1 MKTQGAHSTVVFKS
15 LECFCLLDL
24 CYFCFAASMD
34 EWSAVQTAT
43 RSWLSKLSWPS
54 RASSGRRYC
63 LYSGHRSQWSM
74 HVRCMHVASSTKAS
88 GEEFAI
94 AAQEDWKQLGAF
106 SRAKLLSLRWR
117 SAVKEGSELPTAT
130 APLRD
135 WPRPEPSEH
144 LSQVATATASKA
156 PGIPRLR
163 GVAAFN
169 GMAVLKMVVK
179 PSVLKTI
186 EAQPRHGLA
195 IYPDGSLLNHSCL
208 PKRQQAGIAWWDH
221 GIISQQTTKNYQSH
235 SKGLFRR
242 CIFQLWR
249 PSEPFVIVG

>member
-34 EWSAVQTAT
+34 EWRAVQTAT

-130 APLRD
+130 ALGPLRD

-208 PKRQQAGIAWWDH
+208 PNVNRQGLHGGIMGSSPNKLQRITNRIRRVCSDVASFNS
-221 GIISQQTTKNYQSH
+221 G
-235 SKGLFRR
+235 GLRN
-242 CIFQLWR
+242 
-249 PSEPFVIVG
+249 PS